1 MSGNLELTAEQAV
14 EAGLPAPAP
23 PQGSDATA
31 SSAASGDAFLAGD
44 DSIPSAAR
52 KLIPSFWRLVLGMA
66 LGLAVGLAVI
76 LIVNPH
82 IASDV
87 HDAQRAA
94 VQPVYLLLALA
105 CTALAIIT
113 DAWSLLLLARVFRP
127 QIGRRPVVSTALES
141 HLIGGA
147 TSFGGFEIPYQ
158 IVMLRGGGLT
168 GSQAMSVVI
177 FKGLVHTLLL
187 AIVALVSL
195 LPWTDSPITSLQRW
209 LLLGATGALLLVW
222 VVVWLWVQRPLGRAF
237 VPKRLHGKLDEL
249 VELAVQPLGHEGASQ
264 RALHP
269 EPDDD
274 PHEEQRARSAQQQ
287 PTLQRGDRRVG
298 PRQQRDKR
306 DDGQQKRVHEAL
318 EDDHRHGLRAG
329 EAAAAQHH
337 DLVRDLEPAEGGGAA
352 DEVRLERRRDR
363 GAALD
368 VRLEDARQDEQRP
381 GVGDDDHGD
390 AQQGQQ
396 EVARLPG
403 GALRVVHVGGDV
415 RVDDEDH
422 GDADA
427 EPAGHAQQQPPQT
440 RHEEPPRGARA
451 LRRDAGDR
459 RDGVERSR
467 LRRFDGVP
475 LAHLPAARCR
485 SAR

>member
-237 VPKRLHGKLDEL
+237 VPKKLHGKLDEL
-249 VELAVQPLGHEGASQ
+249 VEAARAFGGVSRRTIAELVALQLAYWIAMFTILIFVLHAMGWRGSIVPIITGQAVMQVLMPLS
-264 RALHP
+264 P
-269 EPDDD
+269 
-274 PHEEQRARSAQQQ
+274 
-287 PTLQRGDRRVG
+287 
-298 PRQQRDKR
+298 
-306 DDGQQKRVHEAL
+306 
-318 EDDHRHGLRAG
+318 
-329 EAAAAQHH
+329 
-337 DLVRDLEPAEGGGAA
+337 
-352 DEVRLERRRDR
+352 
-363 GAALD
+363 
-368 VRLEDARQDEQRP
+368 
-381 GVGDDDHGD
+381 
-390 AQQGQQ
+390 
-396 EVARLPG
+396 LPG
-403 GALRVVHVGGDV
+403 GAGVAELSYLALIAPSTPGSIHVSSLVLWRFFTWVVPVAVGAVSLGL
-415 RVDDEDH
+415 
-422 GDADA
+422 
-427 EPAGHAQQQPPQT
+427 
-440 RHEEPPRGARA
+440 RGARRA
-451 LRRDAGDR
+451 T
-459 RDGVERSR
+459 
-467 LRRFDGVP
+467 
-475 LAHLPAARCR
+475 
-485 SAR
+485 